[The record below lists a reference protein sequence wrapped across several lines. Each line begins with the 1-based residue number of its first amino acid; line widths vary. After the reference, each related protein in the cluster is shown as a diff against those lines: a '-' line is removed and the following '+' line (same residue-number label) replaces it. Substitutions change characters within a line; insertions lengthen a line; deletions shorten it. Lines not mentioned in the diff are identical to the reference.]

1 MKSDKARAIICTIAV
16 LGAMALVV
24 LDAGIVNIALPTIAG
39 ALNVV
44 PAQSILIISVYQ
56 VALIMGLLPCAH
68 LADYIGYR
76 RMFIAGI
83 AIFSCASACCAFAN
97 SLPLLVAARFA
108 QGLGGSA
115 IMALGIALLRFAL
128 GPARLGQAI
137 GWNALTVALCS
148 AAAPTIGAL
157 VLSSLSWPWLFLI
170 NLPFCIVVLVSV
182 TALPKVEPTRLSVD
196 VSSMALLALSAG
208 MLFAAAELSVSRT
221 IIATF
226 SAIFGSLCLLLLM
239 HRQAATE
246 APVFPKDLLAQRP
259 FRLAVIAS
267 GLCFTGQS
275 IGLVALPFYLQTG
288 LHQGP
293 LSAGLTMTSWPLAAA
308 LSSTLANQLNDRFG
322 TAAIC
327 AAGGSA
333 MALGLLV
340 MAAWPLQGSV
350 LPLAFGA
357 FLCGAGF
364 ALFQVPNNRVMFLSV
379 PLTRSAATGGM
390 QGTARLTG
398 QTLGGVIMT
407 LLFTLAEPDISSRL
421 GFAIGLVFALAAA
434 LMSVLRVPTDLSR
447 NGAAESSS

>member
-1 MKSDKARAIICTIAV
+1 MKSDKARASICAIAV

-39 ALNVV
+39 ALNVT

-56 VALIMGLLPCAH
+56 IALIMGLLPCAH
-68 LADYIGYR
+68 LADYLGYR

-83 AIFSCASACCAFAN
+83 TLFSCASACCAFAT

-128 GPARLGQAI
+128 GPARLGRVI

-148 AAAPTIGAL
+148 AAAPAIGAL

-170 NLPFCIVVLVSV
+170 NLPVCMAVMVSV
-182 TALPKVEPTRLSVD
+182 RALPEVEPTRLSVD
-196 VSSMALLALSAG
+196 VSSMAMLASSAG
-208 MLFAAAELSVSRT
+208 LLFAAAELSVSRT
-221 IIATF
+221 IIASLLAMIG
-226 SAIFGSLCLLLLM
+226 SACFFLLM
-239 HRQAATE
+239 HREAAVE
-246 APVFPKDLLAQRP
+246 APVFPKDLLARRP
-259 FRLAVIAS
+259 FRLAVTAS
-267 GLCFTGQS
+267 SLCFTGQS

-288 LHQGP
+288 LHQSP
-293 LSAGLTMTSWPLAAA
+293 LAAGLTMTSWPLAAA
-308 LSSTLANQLNDRFG
+308 LSSTLANRLNDRFG
-322 TAAIC
+322 AAAIC

-379 PLTRSAATGGM
+379 PIARSAATGGM

-407 LLFTLAEPDISSRL
+407 LLFTLTKPEISSRS

-434 LMSVLRVPTDLSR
+434 LMSVLRVRTVSSR
-447 NGAAESSS
+447 NQAAEA